1 MLETGNRTIGLSFRS
16 VSVIIFGDFAQI
28 PPVGDKPLYCSS
40 PIGTLSIYGYHHA
53 TKSSTDKL
61 GLIQTLPHFIIS
73 SLMVP
78 QTWEM
83 LLKRSPQQA
92 NNVDNFTDATRLFY
106 NQKNVMQYNLDK
118 LHSLGTRTAKINA
131 IHSKMKRPELL
142 LMMLKAYIQS
152 YS

>member
-1 MLETGNRTIGLSFRS
+1 MAIVLKTGNCTIGLSFGS

-53 TKSSTDKL
+53 TKSSIDKRD
-61 GLIQTLPHFIIS
+61 LIQTLPHSVIS

-78 QTWEM
+78 QTLEM
-83 LLKRSPQQA
+83 LLKRSPQQV
-92 NNVDNFTDATRLFY
+92 NNVDNFTDAIRTKKMLCNTTSINCTVY
-106 NQKNVMQYNLDK
+106 EHK
-118 LHSLGTRTAKINA
+118 LPGLMPFIQR
-131 IHSKMKRPELL
+131 MKRPELL